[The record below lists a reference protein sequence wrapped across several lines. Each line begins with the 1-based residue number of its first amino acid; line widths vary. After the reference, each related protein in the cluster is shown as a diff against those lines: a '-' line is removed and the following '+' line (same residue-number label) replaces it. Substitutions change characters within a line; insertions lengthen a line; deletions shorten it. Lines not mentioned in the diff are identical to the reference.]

1 MRTGADAARRAVAPG
16 ARYGG
21 PVERL
26 GRVLLVRDVEGT
38 LYAVAPTAL
47 LVAVATE
54 DGGALAVLTGGCAVQ
69 FAEDIHTIA
78 SWFSGSLP
86 R

>member
-1 MRTGADAARRAVAPG
+1 MAR
-16 ARYGG
+16 

-26 GRVLLVRDVEGT
+26 GRFLLVRDVEGT

-54 DGGALAVLTGGCAVQ
+54 DGGTLAVLAGGRAVR
-69 FAEDIHTIA
+69 FAEDLHTVA
-78 SWFSGSLP
+78 SWFSGTAP

>member
-1 MRTGADAARRAVAPG
+1 MA
-16 ARYGG
+16 G

-26 GRVLLVRDVEGT
+26 GRFLMVRDVEGT
-38 LYAVAPTAL
+38 LYAVAPTAV

-54 DGGALAVLTGGCAVQ
+54 DGGTVAMLAGGRAVR
-69 FAEDIHTIA
+69 FTEDVHTVA
-78 SWFSGSLP
+78 GWFSGNVP